1 MPLIQRDQAPTF
13 SVPGVS
19 FVTLASPSRGA
30 TANSIWHFAVEPGT
44 RGTAHRVS
52 REETFVAL
60 KGRAL
65 LTVAGA
71 THELVAGDAFV
82 VPADTAL
89 SLGNPWQE
97 RFEAIA
103 VLPVGG
109 EVRVGDQP
117 AFVPPWAA

>member
-1 MPLIQRDQAPTF
+1 MPLIQRDLAPSF
-13 SVPGVS
+13 SVNGVS

-44 RGTAHRVS
+44 RGTEHRVS

-60 KGRAL
+60 QGRAL
-65 LTVAGA
+65 LTVAG
-71 THELVAGDAFV
+71 TVHELAAGDAFV
-82 VPADTAL
+82 IPAHTAL
-89 SLGNPWQE
+89 SLGNPGPE

-103 VLPVGG
+103 VLPVGAQ
-109 EVRVGDQP
+109 VRVGDQP